1 MSDVVDHEARAAP
14 SSRRGVKF
22 DPTINLGHVL
32 SGGIFL
38 VSTIAAWVSLDAR
51 VAQQSRD
58 VTRIESRQ
66 EKDIGRIEVEFTR
79 RMTDQR
85 TALDQTTVRV
95 ADDIREIKTIM
106 RDGFKDLDSK
116 LDRKADKPNR

>member
-1 MSDVVDHEARAAP
+1 MADVTEASPGPATTG
-14 SSRRGVKF
+14 RRVKF

-32 SGGIFL
+32 TGGIFL

-58 VTRIESRQ
+58 VLRVESKQ

-79 RMTDQR
+79 RISDQR
-85 TALDQTTVRV
+85 AALDQTAVRV